1 MAIMFQVI
9 AFCFAVWV
17 YFPASGY
24 RTRESGSF
32 RLVSEEGDVWCSS
45 TYAVGV
51 REVVSFYSR
60 CDGLSPLFLTYRGN
74 SFTVRCVQ
82 VFT

>member
-1 MAIMFQVI
+1 M
-9 AFCFAVWV
+9 W
-17 YFPASGY
+17 S
-24 RTRESGSF
+24 
-32 RLVSEEGDVWCSS
+32 SS

-60 CDGLSPLFLTYRGN
+60 SDGLSPLFLTYRGN

-82 VFT
+82 AFIRSIKESGVLLNRSFAVAWLVNSDNLLAIVLLVQCFR